1 MEFIT
6 RPIEQRLWPKGHRL
20 APAPPALVAARFA
33 YALVRDLT
41 HGDLSLRAMSLV
53 YTTML
58 AIVPL
63 LAFALLGLEGAWG
76 SIATSSRC
84 CSASSHPLGPRAAE
98 LSARVVGFVD
108 NVSGLALGSI
118 SVAILLYHRACRW
131 RRRSKAASTSCGAS
145 TGREAS
151 RAGSAST

>member
-6 RPIEQRLWPKGHRL
+6 RPIERRLWPKGHNL
-20 APAPPALVAARFA
+20 APASPVLVAARFA

-63 LAFALLGLEGAWG
+63 LAFAFAVLKGLGFHRDLEPLLQRFLA
-76 SIATSSRC
+76 
-84 CSASSHPLGPRAAE
+84 PLGPQAAE

-118 SVAILLYHRACRW
+118 SIAILLYTAL
-131 RRRSKAASTSCGAS
+131 
-145 TGREAS
+145 
-151 RAGSAST
+151 